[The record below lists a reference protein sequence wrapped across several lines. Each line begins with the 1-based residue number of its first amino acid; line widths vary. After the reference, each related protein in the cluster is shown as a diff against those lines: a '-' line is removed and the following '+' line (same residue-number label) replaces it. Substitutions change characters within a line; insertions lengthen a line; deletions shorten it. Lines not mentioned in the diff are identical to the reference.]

1 MVNAKTVRCLHCLTV
16 MTTMIVHQRKE
27 RNIFYLIK
35 TWKWYSYK
43 NHTIKLQC
51 LRHKMHL
58 FYIHY
63 LQWEITKLSIGFQI
77 LVSLTIPHNTHQW
90 FQWDTLI
97 HVNMHMIWNTHTLVS
112 FWWNLKHTQDAH
124 IWNAVRVNMY
134 SGCWCWN
141 RNSFDLYRWPNIT
154 CTYSNSTQKWNKKNI
169 IYRYLMFKNSQ
180 ITVDLLEVNSK
191 YVGYLPKN

>member
-97 HVNMHMIWNTHTLVS
+97 HVNMHMIWNTHTHTRVFLMKPQTHTRCSHMECCEGKYVFRMLALKQKFIWLVS
-112 FWWNLKHTQDAH
+112 LAKYHMH
-124 IWNAVRVNMY
+124 I
-134 SGCWCWN
+134 
-141 RNSFDLYRWPNIT
+141 
-154 CTYSNSTQKWNKKNI
+154 
-169 IYRYLMFKNSQ
+169 FKLHS
-180 ITVDLLEVNSK
+180 EVK
-191 YVGYLPKN
+191 

>member
-1 MVNAKTVRCLHCLTV
+1 MVNPKYSKMFTLSYSNDYHDSAWKKRKKYILH
-16 MTTMIVHQRKE
+16 
-27 RNIFYLIK
+27 YK
-35 TWKWYSYK
+35 TWQWYSYK

-51 LRHKMHL
+51 LRHEMHL

-63 LQWEITKLSIGFQI
+63 LQLQREITKLSIGFPI

-97 HVNMHMIWNTHTLVS
+97 HVNMHMIWNTHTRVFLMCT
-112 FWWNLKHTQDAH
+112 NLKHTHDAH

-141 RNSFDLYRWPNIT
+141 RNSFDLLYRWPNIT
-154 CTYSNSTQKWNKKNI
+154 CTYSNSTQKWKQKH
-169 IYRYLMFKNSQ
+169 LQVLDMSKNSQ
-180 ITVDLLEVNSK
+180 IS
-191 YVGYLPKN
+191 